1 MASKKGRVTIHDL
14 ARELNITPSTVSRAL
29 ADHPR
34 ISAST
39 KKAVIKL
46 ARKLNYQP
54 NSIASSLRT
63 GKGNTIGVIIPRIS
77 RHFFSTVIGGI
88 EEVAN
93 QAGYNVLICQSHE
106 SYEKEVEN
114 VKALVNGRVD
124 GLLVSIATET
134 NDYRHFKMAKDRG
147 IPLIFFDRVFSE
159 LGVSRVVL
167 DDEEGAYQA
176 TKHLIEQ
183 GCNRIAH
190 LAGPE
195 HINVYYNRR
204 AGYMKAME
212 EAGLKIR
219 EEYYIT
225 ECLTRKSGYE
235 AGEHL
240 SALKTPPDGI
250 FAAGDYSCL
259 GAMLNFKEKGFRI
272 PEDIA
277 FVGFANEPF
286 TSVMEPQLT
295 TVEQHSLQMGRY
307 VANLF
312 LEEIRN
318 KEEKFI
324 PRTLTIKPELIIRSS
339 SLHKK

>member
-14 ARELNITPSTVSRAL
+14 AKELNITPSTVSRAL

-46 ARKLNYQP
+46 AKKLNYQP

-134 NDYRHFKMAKDRG
+134 KNYNHFKMAKDRG

-159 LGVSRVVL
+159 LEVSRVVL

-176 TKHLIEQ
+176 TKHLIDQ
-183 GCNRIAH
+183 GCKRIAH

-204 AGYMKAME
+204 AGYLKAMK

-225 ECLTRKSGYE
+225 ECLTRKSGHE
-235 AGEHL
+235 AGERL
-240 SALKTPPDGI
+240 STLKEPPDGI

-259 GAMLNFKEKGFRI
+259 GAMLSFKERGFRI
-272 PEDIA
+272 PEDVA

-324 PRTLTIKPELIIRSS
+324 PRTLTIQPELIIRSS